1 MRLIWLDINASYSH
15 SSLALPALHAQ
26 LTDNQSKSI
35 TWNIV
40 SGTINSDP
48 SLLLLEI
55 SDFSPDIILSTAW
68 LFNHTFILNLLG
80 RYKRLDPSATIIL
93 GGPEFCG
100 DNKSYLTANKF
111 ITAVFRGEGEESFP
125 LLVDTLFKSSF
136 WNIIPGMCWINEKDN
151 YIDNGEAI
159 VYDFSMLK
167 PPEMSRFFN
176 WDKHFV
182 QIETSR
188 GCFNTCTFCVSGGCR
203 KVQSIAPAKIH
214 ERLMYFYSKGIKEIR
229 VLDRTFNASSE
240 KAEELLNIFNDF
252 SGKLKFHLEIHPAL
266 LTDKI
271 REVLAR
277 LEPGLLHLEAGL
289 QSLDN
294 KVLNACKR
302 SGSSEKSVEGVKFI
316 VSLHKFE
323 IHVDLIAGLPNY
335 TYSALIEDIKYIFSL
350 DVDEIQIELLKLLPG
365 TKLKE
370 DAPIYEIAYSPTP
383 PYEVLRTNA
392 ISVKE
397 LYKVSV
403 LSKVIDIW
411 YNNKIWHETFR
422 KLQNDNPIFIETFLN
437 NILTNKL
444 LNNRLSQENNGMLLY
459 RFCEDFFKKAVFDVA
474 SAWIVAGFSLKKGP
488 GKLVEPWI
496 RGVSKEI
503 NPLLSISEDSNMF
516 NYYYL
521 QGENKKLWF
530 AFDKKD
536 KKGKPAKIHLST
548 CFI

>member
-26 LTDNQSKSI
+26 LTNHQSDSI
-35 TWNIV
+35 VWHVV

-55 SDFSPDIILSTAW
+55 SDFCPDIILSTAW
-68 LFNHTFILNLLG
+68 LFNHTFIQNILG
-80 RYKRLDPSATIIL
+80 RYKSLNPNTAIIL

-100 DNKSYLTANKF
+100 ENEDYLRSNKYL
-111 ITAVFRGEGEESFP
+111 TAVFRGEGEESFQ
-125 LLVDTLFKSSF
+125 LLVDTLFQPSF
-136 WNIIPGMCWINEKDN
+136 WNRIPGMCWINESGK

-159 VYDFSMLK
+159 VSDFSMLI
-167 PPEMSRFFN
+167 PPEMSRFFS

-188 GCFNTCTFCVSGGCR
+188 GCFNTCSFCVSGGCR
-203 KVQSIAPAKIH
+203 KVQNIAPSKIKD
-214 ERLMYFYSKGIKEIR
+214 RLTYIYSRGITEIR

-240 KAEELLNIFNDF
+240 KAEELLLIFNEF
-252 SGKLKFHLEIHPAL
+252 KGKLKFHLEIHPAL

-271 REVLAR
+271 RRMLVS

-316 VSLHKFE
+316 LSLHKFE
-323 IHVDLIAGLPNY
+323 LHVDLIAGLPYY
-335 TYSALIEDIKYIFSL
+335 TYFALVEDVKYLSSL
-350 DVDEIQIELLKLLPG
+350 NIDEIQIELLKLLPG
-365 TKLKE
+365 TKLRE
-370 DAPIYEIAYSPTP
+370 DASIYGIVYSPTP
-383 PYEVLRTNA
+383 PYEVLRSNS
-392 ISVKE
+392 ISVNE
-397 LYKVSV
+397 LYKASI

-411 YNNKIWHETFR
+411 YNNKIWHESFR
-422 KLQNDNPIFIETFLN
+422 RLQNDNPIFIETFLDY
-437 NILTNKL
+437 ILTNKL
-444 LNNRLSQENNGMLLY
+444 LNSRLSQENNGMLLY
-459 RFCEDFFKKAVFDVA
+459 KFCDEFYQKAVFDVA

-488 GKLVEPWI
+488 GKLAMPWI
-496 RGVSKEI
+496 KGLSTET
-503 NPLLSISEDSNMF
+503 NPLYNEMHDPNAF

-521 QGENKKLWF
+521 YRDEKMFWF
-530 AFDKKD
+530 ALDKKD
-536 KKGKPAKIHLST
+536 KKGKPAKTHLST
-548 CFI
+548 